1 MRYFGYHR
9 TSTAD
14 QHLDRGITEIERY
27 AKEKDFALKKIYTDR
42 QTGKNFNRP
51 GYLLLKEVLD
61 EGDCLI
67 ITEIDRLGRNKQ
79 ETMAELRWF
88 KEHGIRLLI
97 LEIPTTLMEF
107 GGLGNEMAR
116 LMLETI
122 NNLMIEIYV
131 TMAEGEMHK
140 KEKRQREG
148 LEALRARGEWDKMG
162 RPRVMEQD
170 RFDKEYERVL
180 KGEIPPF
187 KLMREL
193 GLKKSTYYNL
203 KKSYEKTHPA
213 ETEEEQTVKDKPST

>member
-9 TSTAD
+9 TSTTD
-14 QHLDRGITEIERY
+14 QHLDRGIAELKQFATERNIRV
-27 AKEKDFALKKIYTDR
+27 KKIYTD
-42 QTGKNFNRP
+42 QKTGKNFNRP
-51 GYLLLKEVLD
+51 GYLMLKEVLD
-61 EGDCLI
+61 DEDCLI

-79 ETMAELRWF
+79 ETMTELRWL
-88 KEHGIRLLI
+88 KEHGVRLYV

-107 GGLGNEMAR
+107 GELGNEMAQ
-116 LMLETI
+116 LMMETI
-122 NNLMIEIYV
+122 NNLMLEIYV
-131 TMAEGEMHK
+131 TMAESEMHK

-162 RPRVMEQD
+162 RPRVMEQS

-180 KGEIPPF
+180 KGEIAPF

-203 KKSYEKTHPA
+203 KKVYKENHMCKHPDCGA
-213 ETEEEQTVKDKPST
+213 SIE